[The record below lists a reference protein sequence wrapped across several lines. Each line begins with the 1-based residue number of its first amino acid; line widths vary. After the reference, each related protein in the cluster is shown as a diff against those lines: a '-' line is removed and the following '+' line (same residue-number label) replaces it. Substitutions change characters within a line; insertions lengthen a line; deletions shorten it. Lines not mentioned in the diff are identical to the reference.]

1 MDDRFRE
8 APGGAG
14 EGQAAVAIVDD
25 REPADDV
32 SAPQS
37 KIVIPSG
44 LDLERISEARDRS
57 ASAALVEAL
66 LACPFDPAGPDEHA
80 EYDAIV
86 EALQRLDDPR
96 VVGSLEEA
104 VRDATRPARQSELA
118 DDVLH
123 GMENAPAMC
132 DGDVRRDWSSTD
144 PVVRRHAVL
153 SMDASHRDLIEPV
166 LEDPQHP
173 LFDVVLRAIALDL
186 ACESPWGIR
195 LLINALSSAD
205 PPTRELAAIGLC
217 WAEPV
222 AAEAPLLV
230 ATEAAEVGVV
240 IDALE
245 TLAYY
250 PTRAVVLR
258 AATLRSHPDELVR
271 TAARGVLDSVRDDAW
286 SYASELIE
294 RPDSRVAIWLAP
306 VAGELDLPDVAE
318 LARAARLRCQRPR
331 TVRQRDPPR
340 GGAWLASTAAMSAF
354 LAPRDAPW
362 TTRLADLRSAD
373 WDSVPERERHA
384 MARLLIEHEDTAVR
398 CSAASALAA
407 WRDVSGL
414 RRLLDDSSLWVQS
427 NAVYSLRKC
436 GPLPDLVPR
445 LLDRATLPASGMQEA
460 AFETAMAVGTVEQW
474 RPFARRVV
482 EDPNSDFDLRVSCLE
497 ALVSERD
504 VAGVAPA
511 LRFLHEAPTV
521 NWSFQIALL
530 EAVVELDL
538 PRPSIAYLD
547 GVDHLHVQS
556 ALQEMEDA
564 SGSTPPR

>member
-8 APGGAG
+8 AAGGAG

-44 LDLERISEARDRS
+44 LDLERIAEARDRS

-104 VRDATRPARQSELA
+104 VRDAARPARQRELA

-123 GMENAPAMC
+123 EMENAPAMC
-132 DGDVRRDWSSTD
+132 DADVRRDWSSPD
-144 PVVRRHAVL
+144 PVLRRHAVL

-173 LFDVVLRAIALDL
+173 LFDVVLRTIASDL
-186 ACESPWGIR
+186 ACDSPWSIR
-195 LLINALSSAD
+195 LFINALSSAD

-222 AAEAPLLV
+222 AAEIPLLV

-250 PTRAVVLR
+250 PTQAVVLR
-258 AATLRSHPDELVR
+258 AATLRSHPDERVR
-271 TAARGVLDSVRDDAW
+271 MAARGVLDSVRDDAW

-294 RPDSRVAIWLAP
+294 TPESRVATWLAP
-306 VAGELDLPDVAE
+306 VAAELDLPDAAE
-318 LARAARLRCQRPR
+318 RARAARLRGERPR
-331 TVRQRDPPR
+331 PVRRREPPR
-340 GGAWLASTAAMSAF
+340 GGAWLTSAAAMSDF

-362 TTRLADLRSAD
+362 TARLADLRSAD
-373 WDSVPERERHA
+373 WDSAPECERHA

-407 WRDVSGL
+407 WRDVAGL
-414 RRLLDDSSLWVQS
+414 RRLLDDSSLLVQG

-445 LLDRATLPASGMQEA
+445 LFDRATLPASGMQEA
-460 AFETAMAVGTVEQW
+460 AFETAMAVGTVEEW

-504 VAGVAPA
+504 VAGVTPA
-511 LRFLHEAPTV
+511 LRFLHEAPAV
-521 NWSFQIALL
+521 SWSFHIALL

-547 GVDHLHVQS
+547 GVDHLHVQC

-564 SGSTPPR
+564 S